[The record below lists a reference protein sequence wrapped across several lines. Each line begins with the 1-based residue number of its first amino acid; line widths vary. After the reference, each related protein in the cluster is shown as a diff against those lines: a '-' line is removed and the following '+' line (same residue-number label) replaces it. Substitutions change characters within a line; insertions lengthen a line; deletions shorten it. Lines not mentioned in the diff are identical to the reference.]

1 MRASS
6 PRFTSSDLRP
16 VSLTSSLCA
25 VETGSAGGTL
35 GWMSPEELHAV
46 KNNDEAFESRLS
58 GDIHTAGSIMFFILT
73 GGVHPF
79 GDFLQQPSNI
89 ARGRPNLRALKE
101 SGASATCACDLFLR
115 MVCVDPKQRPEISGV
130 VSHPALWDA
139 DTKLRRI
146 TDWAKS
152 WEKDSPALQR
162 RLSVHATSVKHL
174 LGDFPEGWL
183 ARVDAAVAEQLQAAS
198 RYNGWDVMDLLR
210 AIRNIAVRTQAI
222 CRCLWS
228 DGLF

>member
-1 MRASS
+1 
-6 PRFTSSDLRP
+6 
-16 VSLTSSLCA
+16 
-25 VETGSAGGTL
+25 
-35 GWMSPEELHAV
+35 
-46 KNNDEAFESRLS
+46 
-58 GDIHTAGSIMFFILT
+58 MFFILT

-79 GDFLQQPSNI
+79 GDDFQSQLNNI
-89 ARGRPNLRALKE
+89 ARGRPNLTPLKQ

-174 LGDFPEGWL
+174 LGDRPEGWL
-183 ARVDAAVAEQLQAAS
+183 GRVDAAVAEQLQAAS
-198 RYNGWDVMDLLR
+198 RYNGRDVMDLLR

>member
-1 MRASS
+1 MDVGA
-6 PRFTSSDLRP
+6 T
-16 VSLTSSLCA
+16 A
-25 VETGSAGGTL
+25 VETGSAGGGTL
-35 GWMSPEELHAV
+35 GWMSPEELRAARA
-46 KNNDEAFESRLS
+46 NEGTFESRLS

-79 GDFLQQPSNI
+79 GDDFQSQLYNI
-89 ARGRPNLRALKE
+89 ARGRPNLTPLRE
-101 SGASATCACDLFLR
+101 SGECAACACDLFLR
-115 MVCVDPKQRPEISGV
+115 MVCVDPKQRPEISDV

-174 LGDFPEGWL
+174 LGDRPEGWL
-183 ARVDAAVAEQLQAAS
+183 GRVDAAVAEQLQAAS
-198 RYNGWDVMDLLR
+198 RYNGRDVMDLLR

-222 CRCLWS
+222 CLCL
-228 DGLF
+228 

>member
-1 MRASS
+1 
-6 PRFTSSDLRP
+6 
-16 VSLTSSLCA
+16 
-25 VETGSAGGTL
+25 
-35 GWMSPEELHAV
+35 MSPEELRAARA
-46 KNNDEAFESRLS
+46 NEGTFESRLS

-79 GDFLQQPSNI
+79 GDDFQSQLNNI
-89 ARGRPNLRALKE
+89 ARGRPNLTPLKE

-130 VSHPALWDA
+130 VAHPALWDA

-174 LGDFPEGWL
+174 LGDRPEGWL
-183 ARVDAAVAEQLQAAS
+183 GRVDAAVAEQLQAAS
-198 RYNGWDVMDLLR
+198 RYNGRDVMDLLR
-210 AIRNIAVRTQAI
+210 AIRNIAVSLTRNLP
-222 CRCLWS
+222 CL
-228 DGLF
+228 